1 MNSETTDDR
10 RVKELWQSQATEGM
24 RMSVEQ
30 IRSEAMRFERKI
42 GQRNLREY
50 VAALFVILFFAIEF
64 VRMHDLML
72 RVGYGLIIA
81 GTSYVIWHLLT
92 KGAPGRMRE
101 DAGRS
106 SWIEFRRAEL
116 VRQRELLGSIW
127 RWYIGPLIPG
137 VIVVFIAAIRAAHA
151 ARHSLIIW
159 TADAVFVVAVFLG
172 IAWLNKKAERKL
184 ERQIEELE
192 VQSQG

>member
-1 MNSETTDDR
+1 MKSETTEDR
-10 RVKELWQSQATEGM
+10 RAKELWQSQGTEGV

-30 IRSEAMRFERKI
+30 IRIEAMRFERKI

-50 VAALFVILFFAIEF
+50 VAALFVILFFAFEF

-81 GTSYVIWHLLT
+81 GMSYVVWHMLT

-116 VRQRELLGSIW
+116 VRQRELLRSIW

-137 VIVVFIAAIRAAHA
+137 VIVVFIAAARVAHA

-159 TADAVFVVAVFLG
+159 TADAVFVVAAFLG
-172 IAWLNKKAERKL
+172 IAWLNKTAASKL
-184 ERQIEELE
+184 QRQIEELDA
-192 VQSQG
+192 QSQG

>member
-1 MNSETTDDR
+1 M
-10 RVKELWQSQATEGM
+10 
-24 RMSVEQ
+24 
-30 IRSEAMRFERKI
+30 
-42 GQRNLREY
+42 
-50 VAALFVILFFAIEF
+50 ILFFAVEF

-72 RVGYGLIIA
+72 RVGCGLVIA

-116 VRQRELLGSIW
+116 VRQRGLLRSIW

-137 VIVVFIAAIRAAHA
+137 VIVVFIAAARA

-159 TADAVFVVAVFLG
+159 MADAVFVVAVFLG

-184 ERQIEELE
+184 QRQIEELDA
-192 VQSQG
+192 QSQG